1 MSTLEVNKIT
11 PSTGTSITL
20 GDSGDTFTIP
30 SGVTL
35 DGSSATLTGFGG
47 GKINQVVGVST
58 TTQRSTTSSSFTA
71 VADMSLSITPSSAS
85 SKIYLTAMQ
94 TMGVSASGGYWSRV
108 TIYRN
113 GSNLNGTTNGL
124 GTMRTNTG
132 DTIITI
138 PLIYLD
144 SPATTSAITYQI
156 YFRSPDSTTVYYNY
170 DSGTT
175 ATFQAMEVLA

>member
-1 MSTLEVNKIT
+1 M
-11 PSTGTSITL
+11 TSIIKVDTIQTSAGGTPTASSL
-20 GDSGDTFTIP
+20 GIDIGN
-30 SGVTL
+30 V
-35 DGSSATLTGFGG
+35 
-47 GKINQVVGVST
+47 GKIGQVVGVST
-58 TTQRSTTSSSFTA
+58 TTRRSTTSSSFTA

-94 TMGVSASGGYWSRV
+94 TMGVSATGGYWSRV

-113 GSNLNGTTNGL
+113 GSNLNGNNDGM

-138 PLIYLD
+138 PMIFLD

-170 DSGTT
+170 DIGST